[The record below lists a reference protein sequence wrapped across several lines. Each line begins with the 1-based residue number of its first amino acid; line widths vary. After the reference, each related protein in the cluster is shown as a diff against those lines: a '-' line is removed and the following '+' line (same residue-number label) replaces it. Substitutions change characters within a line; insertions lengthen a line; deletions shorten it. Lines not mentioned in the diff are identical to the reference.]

1 MRPRMEGQAAKKIE
15 KRTLRFG
22 FTKRDTRSIK
32 RDFFRLIEWA
42 RWDLNPSLWLP
53 KPQGY
58 QATPRALKE
67 GRTDDFKTLILSVF
81 RVP

>member
-1 MRPRMEGQAAKKIE
+1 MEGQAAKKIE

-42 RWDLNPSLWLP
+42 RWAPYS
-53 KPQGY
+53 
-58 QATPRALKE
+58 
-67 GRTDDFKTLILSVF
+67 F
-81 RVP
+81 